1 MKTILSFTIIMC
13 FSLVGFA
20 QKADSTKA
28 SKITIRGVRATDAL
42 EPLIVIDGNK
52 QYIRGNAALNEIN
65 PDHIESVS
73 IYKDNTALS
82 KYGTDGLA
90 GVIEIKTKNN
100 AVGYG
105 LKNKPVK
112 PDELQLKG
120 KVPGFSIRPSIP
132 NIDTP
137 SERRYLLNR
146 DFDARAK
153 LLYVVDG
160 KEVTDPNLD
169 EASIESI
176 TVLKD
181 SASLKLYGDKGD
193 RKSVV

>member
-73 IYKDNTALS
+73 KI
-82 KYGTDGLA
+82 G
-90 GVIEIKTKNN
+90 
-100 AVGYG
+100 
-105 LKNKPVK
+105 
-112 PDELQLKG
+112 
-120 KVPGFSIRPSIP
+120 
-132 NIDTP
+132 
-137 SERRYLLNR
+137 
-146 DFDARAK
+146 RAH
-153 LLYVVDG
+153 V
-160 KEVTDPNLD
+160 
-169 EASIESI
+169 
-176 TVLKD
+176 
-181 SASLKLYGDKGD
+181 
-193 RKSVV
+193 